1 MKAGDGASILVSD
14 IFQDLAPT
22 ELAAIRRVSSL
33 AHYESGHIF
42 FSPEERDDYLHI
54 LQNGRVRLYKLSA
67 EGRALTLA
75 VLEPVAVFGEMSVL
89 GPWRHDSFAE
99 ASDGLRRWPLSV
111 TTTCFRL
118 WSSIRTIALR
128 LMDLMAQR
136 LQSME
141 NKLADIAFKSVPQ
154 RLATV
159 LLDLVADSGLPQ
171 NGTPTVVRYTHQQL
185 AEMIGSYRETVTKA
199 VGDFRDGGLIRIEEE
214 AIYLTDVPRLQSLA
228 KR

>member
-22 ELAAIRRVSSL
+22 ELAAIKRVSSL
-33 AHYESGHIF
+33 AHYESGHVF
-42 FSPEERDDYLHI
+42 FSPDERDDYLHI

-99 ASDGLRRWPLSV
+99 AMTACEVASISHDDLLPLMEQYPQ
-111 TTTCFRL
+111 
-118 WSSIRTIALR
+118 IALR

>member
-54 LQNGRVRLYKLSA
+54 LQNGHVRLYKLSA

-99 ASDGLRRWPLSV
+99 AMTVCEVASISHDDLLPLMEQYPQ
-111 TTTCFRL
+111 
-118 WSSIRTIALR
+118 IALR

>member
-1 MKAGDGASILVSD
+1 MKPGIGASLLVSD

-22 ELAAIRRVSSL
+22 ELAAIQRVSSL
-33 AHYESGHIF
+33 AQYELGHIF
-42 FSPEERDDYLHI
+42 FSPDERDDYLHI
-54 LQNGRVRLYKLSA
+54 LQTGRVRLYKLSA

-99 ASDGLRRWPLSV
+99 AMMACEVASISHDDLLPLMEQYPQ
-111 TTTCFRL
+111 
-118 WSSIRTIALR
+118 IALR

-159 LLDLVADSGLPQ
+159 LLDLVADSSLPQ